1 MSGLVRSLDGPGL
14 QPSTSLPRA
23 GGPSLRPVP
32 SSPGSSRSPQ
42 VGAALPGPPAASGFS
57 CPGRPDAGPPPPRGV
72 GAHVGARGRAPGLV
86 VGIVTPCSRV
96 WPLCLHLRIQGPRA
110 TLPPPPP
117 GQGGTERGNEG
128 TGSARNHEMGDAQ
141 TARPRWGGRWVLS
154 RLEMGTWQS
163 QAGRGGRAQG
173 RVRAELRGRHRRRE
187 TETRTKGRKVFAE
200 TTGLFRGECH
210 LTRGKMKTR
219 DTRARRPWRGRSGE
233 GTRDLRAQPPQ
244 LGASARPGQSPPPGP
259 TRRPRELG
267 GGRLGGQHPPHREM
281 YSRFT

>member
-32 SSPGSSRSPQ
+32 LSPGSSRSPQ

-128 TGSARNHEMGDAQ
+128 TGSARNHEMGDARQ
-141 TARPRWGGRWVLS
+141 RSLAGG
-154 RLEMGTWQS
+154 
-163 QAGRGGRAQG
+163 GGDGCSAAWKWEPG
-173 RVRAELRGRHRRRE
+173 
-187 TETRTKGRKVFAE
+187 
-200 TTGLFRGECH
+200 
-210 LTRGKMKTR
+210 
-219 DTRARRPWRGRSGE
+219 RARRAEGAGPRAGSARSCEAGTDAEKPKRGRRE
-233 GTRDLRAQPPQ
+233 GRC
-244 LGASARPGQSPPPGP
+244 S
-259 TRRPRELG
+259 RRRRGCFEG
-267 GGRLGGQHPPHREM
+267 CV
-281 YSRFT
+281 T